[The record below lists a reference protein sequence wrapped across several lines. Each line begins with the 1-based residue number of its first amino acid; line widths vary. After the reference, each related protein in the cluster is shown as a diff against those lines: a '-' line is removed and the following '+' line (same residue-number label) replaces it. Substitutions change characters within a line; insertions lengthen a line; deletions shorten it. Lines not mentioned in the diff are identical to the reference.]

1 MVGHKALCQQDMSS
15 QINSMHDCCKLKGNA
30 RMTPREH
37 KLIQGVADRLR
48 NAKLTEKD
56 SVVGFVIG
64 DDDWG

>member
-1 MVGHKALCQQDMSS
+1 
-15 QINSMHDCCKLKGNA
+15 
-30 RMTPREH
+30 MTPREH